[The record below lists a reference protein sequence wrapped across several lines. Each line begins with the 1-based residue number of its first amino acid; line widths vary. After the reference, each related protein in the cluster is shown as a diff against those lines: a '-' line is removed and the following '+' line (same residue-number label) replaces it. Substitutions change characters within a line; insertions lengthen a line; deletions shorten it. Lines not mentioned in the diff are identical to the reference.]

1 LCQVHVHLSYRVN
14 FEGDPEKWFNVENY
28 VKFLCDHMRSI
39 LRHVIKQHGIEDFY
53 ANATRIIRDAVLGPA
68 EEERRR
74 PGRAFDEN
82 GMRIYDVEV
91 LDIIIGDDAI
101 ADLLTEAQHAAV
113 QQTLALAAQKR
124 NLEATQ
130 EQESIKQ
137 QVATAEAAT
146 QQLLLDLQTEAVQQ
160 RLALN
165 LASIEAETQAKQQQ
179 LAAKLAEQAPLDQ
192 IGAAEL
198 ARQKAGE
205 ELKLE
210 IARQQLEQ
218 RLEALKA
225 EVEAVVSKAGS
236 VSPQLVAALQAFS
249 DKALAEKMAE
259 SMAPL
264 AILGGNS
271 IADVF
276 GQLLKGTVLES
287 VLIQKNGQG

>member
-1 LCQVHVHLSYRVN
+1 
-14 FEGDPEKWFNVENY
+14 
-28 VKFLCDHMRSI
+28 MRSI

-74 PGRAFDEN
+74 PGRVFDEN

-91 LDIIIGDDAI
+91 LDIIIGDDTI
-101 ADLLTEAQHAAV
+101 ADLLTEAQHTAV
-113 QQTLALAAQKR
+113 QQTLELAAQKR
-124 NLEATQ
+124 NLEAAQ
-130 EQESIKQ
+130 EKESIKQ
-137 QVATAEAAT
+137 QVATAEATT
-146 QQLLLDLQTEAVQQ
+146 QQLLLNLQTEAVQQ

-165 LASIEAETQAKQQQ
+165 LATIEAEVQAKQRQ
-179 LAAKLAEQAPLDQ
+179 LEARLTEQAPLDQ
-192 IGAAEL
+192 INAAEL
-198 ARQKAGE
+198 ARKKAGQ
-205 ELKLE
+205 ELELE
-210 IARQQLEQ
+210 LARRQLEQ
-218 RLEALKA
+218 RIEELKA

-264 AILGGNS
+264 AILGGSS